1 LFKNAFKVIDG
12 SDDEIAIISKTEKIS
27 ISDKDYEEV
36 WTTIINLTKDIM
48 MKVINAVTQVFSVED
63 ILPLS

>member
-1 LFKNAFKVIDG
+1 MFKNAFKVIDG